1 MDATSKRDKK
11 QKLITSEN
19 RHRQTNIREESNKM
33 KLETQVNANWSDMLI
48 HKLTKNTEI
57 KEEKDR

>member
-19 RHRQTNIREESNKM
+19 RHGQTNIREENSKM
-33 KLETQVNANWSDMLI
+33 KLETQVNA
-48 HKLTKNTEI
+48 T
-57 KEEKDR
+57 